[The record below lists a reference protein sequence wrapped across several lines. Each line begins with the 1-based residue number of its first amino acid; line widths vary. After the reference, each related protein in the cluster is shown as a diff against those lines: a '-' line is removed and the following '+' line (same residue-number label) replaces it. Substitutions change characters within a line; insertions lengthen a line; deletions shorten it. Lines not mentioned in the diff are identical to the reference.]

1 MWQLSM
7 GYVADILL
15 GDPYW
20 LPHPVRFIGKLIS
33 FLEKLLIGEKVES
46 NINAQNTDDYIRT
59 SSQNIIDNSKKSQ
72 KINKAN
78 YSSKHKKILGVILLI
93 LVTGISYFIPFI
105 ILKIANDISYK
116 LAIIIE
122 AIMIY
127 QILATKCLAVE
138 TRKVALA
145 LNARDLPEA
154 RQAISYLVSRD
165 THIMKEDDIVKAT
178 VETISENT
186 IDGIV
191 SPIFF
196 ILIGGAPLG
205 WAFKAVNTLDS
216 MVGYKNERYM
226 DFGWASAK
234 FDDVI
239 NYIPARITAGFIL
252 IISVLLGL
260 DTQNALKI
268 FLRDKR
274 NHDSP
279 NSPIA
284 ESVTAGALRIQLGGK
299 ASYFGV
305 VSDKPTMGD
314 DLEEPEASHIYDA
327 ILIMYGVSFISI
339 VCCFI
344 VKVGF

>member
-1 MWQLSM
+1 M
-7 GYVADILL
+7 
-15 GDPYW
+15 
-20 LPHPVRFIGKLIS
+20 
-33 FLEKLLIGEKVES
+33 
-46 NINAQNTDDYIRT
+46 
-59 SSQNIIDNSKKSQ
+59 
-72 KINKAN
+72 
-78 YSSKHKKILGVILLI
+78 GVILLI

-105 ILKIANDISYK
+105 LLKIANDISYK